1 MRDSTYFAATA
12 IAPSISTVASF
23 VGLESRDFNRLVGQS
38 FPAVSIVLICTNDL
52 NEKSAILWRI
62 IPHLFDDMNS
72 EIGYAQFSHGEM

>member
-1 MRDSTYFAATA
+1 V
-12 IAPSISTVASF
+12 I
-23 VGLESRDFNRLVGQS
+23 FNGPQVHYLANKPLVGQS